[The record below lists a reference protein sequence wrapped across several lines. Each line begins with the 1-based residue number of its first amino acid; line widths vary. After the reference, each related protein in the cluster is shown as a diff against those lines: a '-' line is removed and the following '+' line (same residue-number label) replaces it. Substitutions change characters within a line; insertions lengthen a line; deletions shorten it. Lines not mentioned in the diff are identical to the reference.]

1 MTDALV
7 AGFFGKDLI
16 DIAGLGGAEVS
27 ASYGGS
33 GSGVLTLSDGTQ
45 GGERYLAAQ
54 LTGGSFLMSPD
65 GHGGTQVA
73 LA

>member
-1 MTDALV
+1 M
-7 AGFFGKDLI
+7 
-16 DIAGLGGAEVS
+16 S